1 MGLRSRTWQSWN
13 CLRGVQTTRWQSCA
27 QLSPPFRI
35 AWWGER
41 IGWKGMYNWRTKKR
55 LLSSAIFRK
64 KNQECPSR
72 EREKKVK
79 LTSASCT
86 APCMLDAWSTSFP
99 FPRFRQTILSFGEFL
114 LFLGARREKSR
125 IPLSERDSA
134 KALNAKFLTRDFLL
148 HGDPYIATDHNQ
160 RRFPSP
166 VIDRHLLM
174 L

>member
-1 MGLRSRTWQSWN
+1 MSLEGAREKDQADF
-13 CLRGVQTTRWQSCA
+13 GVMYGSMHVGRMID
-27 QLSPPFRI
+27 QLS
-35 AWWGER
+35 
-41 IGWKGMYNWRTKKR
+41 
-55 LLSSAIFRK
+55 
-64 KNQECPSR
+64 
-72 EREKKVK
+72 
-79 LTSASCT
+79 
-86 APCMLDAWSTSFP
+86 
-99 FPRFRQTILSFGEFL
+99 FPRFRQTILSLREFL

-134 KALNAKFLTRDFLL
+134 RALNAKFLTRDFLL